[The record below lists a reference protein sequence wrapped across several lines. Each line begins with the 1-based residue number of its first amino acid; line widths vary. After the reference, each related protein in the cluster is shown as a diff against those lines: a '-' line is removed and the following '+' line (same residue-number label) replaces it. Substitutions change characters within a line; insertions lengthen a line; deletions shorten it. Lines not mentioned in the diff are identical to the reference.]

1 MIKTLYTA
9 SVTASGGRNGK
20 VKSNDGV
27 VDFEVRMPKALGG
40 KDDNALN
47 PELLFAAGYAACF
60 DSALNMVLR
69 QNRIK
74 AETEVEAN
82 VSIGQT
88 EDGGFGL
95 SSVLRVRVIGVELP
109 IAKQMMDAAH
119 GVCPYSKA
127 TKGNM
132 SVELIV
138 SNK

>member
-1 MIKTLYTA
+1 METLYTA

-20 VKSNDGV
+20 VKSDDGV

-40 KDDNALN
+40 KDDSSLN

-69 QNRIK
+69 KSKIT
-74 AETEVEAN
+74 AETEVKAD

-95 SSVLRVRVIGVELP
+95 SAVLRVRVIGVELI
-109 IAKQMMDAAH
+109 IAKQMVDAAH
-119 GVCPYSKA
+119 DVCPYSIA
-127 TKGNM
+127 TRGNM